1 MPLTHRLPA
10 ICLLGMHCKKGSLSL
25 SLRFLLP
32 MSEPGQNAKYSPRV
46 DVFCFASI
54 NRHTAVGPAGPFGAI
69 RRHTRSLPPTTA
81 IVAGPLRW
89 TAVGHPFSEQIN
101 AGLRPWAFA
110 PWRRRRHYG
119 ATNSTNAVIN
129 SSCVSFDFI
138 IARQVEPLY
147 HPLNVSLSK
156 KRANIGLKACG
167 HRASLRDW
175 GRNFSGK
182 PAS

>member
-1 MPLTHRLPA
+1 
-10 ICLLGMHCKKGSLSL
+10 
-25 SLRFLLP
+25 
-32 MSEPGQNAKYSPRV
+32 MSQTCHQATYVCHQQRPS
-46 DVFCFASI
+46 
-54 NRHTAVGPAGPFGAI
+54 FG
-69 RRHTRSLPPTTA
+69 
-81 IVAGPLRW
+81 GPLRW

-110 PWRRRRHYG
+110 PWRRRRHDG

-156 KRANIGLKACG
+156 KRANIG
-167 HRASLRDW
+167 
-175 GRNFSGK
+175 
-182 PAS
+182 

>member
-1 MPLTHRLPA
+1 MATGRGPIPGNPQPAEALKRRPDLLLLVRRDASRRVVPFRRPLWVKGRRGRRADGYRRSAPSSGNSRCVPA
-10 ICLLGMHCKKGSLSL
+10 LT
-25 SLRFLLP
+25 LR
-32 MSEPGQNAKYSPRV
+32 
-46 DVFCFASI
+46 
-54 NRHTAVGPAGPFGAI
+54 AI
-69 RRHTRSLPPTTA
+69 RRHTRSLLPTTA

-89 TAVGHPFSEQIN
+89 TAVGHPFGEQIN

-110 PWRRRRHYG
+110 PWRRRHYG

-138 IARQVEPLY
+138 IARQIEPLY

-167 HRASLRDW
+167 HRASLRD
-175 GRNFSGK
+175 
-182 PAS
+182 